1 MSVSNRAAVIGVLL
15 IILTADLARC
25 VAADDQ
31 THSEEP
37 VDNNNDLSDSDSQ
50 DQKTADGHA
59 EQLTRYYCIT
69 YLHIL
74 SHIISLLAGLTAES
88 VSE

>member
-1 MSVSNRAAVIGVLL
+1 MFISTMSVSIRAAVIGVLL
-15 IILTADLARC
+15 IILTADLARV

-37 VDNNNDLSDSDSQ
+37 VDNNTADSDSQ

-59 EQLTRYYCIT
+59 EQLARYYCIT
-69 YLHIL
+69 YHHIS
-74 SHIISLLAGLTAES
+74 SHIISLLA
-88 VSE
+88 V

>member
-1 MSVSNRAAVIGVLL
+1 MFISTMSVSNRAAVIGVLL
-15 IILTADLARC
+15 IILTANLARF

-37 VDNNNDLSDSDSQ
+37 ADNNTADSDSN
-50 DQKTADGHA
+50 DQKIADGHA
-59 EQLTRYYCIT
+59 EQLTRYYCIS

-74 SHIISLLAGLTAES
+74 SHIISLLAF
-88 VSE
+88 